1 MVGSRALI
9 CARMGCRRL
18 MARSLLVPKTFAM
31 TELSKTVSFGAD
43 FVPNISVNGME
54 VVGTGYRAGKKSV

>member
-1 MVGSRALI
+1 
-9 CARMGCRRL
+9 L

-43 FVPNISVNGME
+43 FVPSTSVNGKGWWDAVRGRGRGQFDEM
-54 VVGTGYRAGKKSV
+54 